1 MNQLIIRKI
10 SIVDY
15 ENEVANSF
23 EFSERNNLIVS
34 EQNGQGKSSLVKSI
48 YYGLGCKLNSFPKN
62 WEPQKY
68 IIQLYV
74 LINGES
80 YIIKRHNKVISVKGS
95 EESLIFNNFR
105 DYSEWLQ
112 IKLGMSLKLTSR
124 DINEQRF
131 AYIDALMSPF
141 YVDQDKGWNGT
152 LYRQTFDG
160 VGQYSSSIF
169 PKDVIDYF
177 LGISNEELNNKKIQK
192 EDFNIKRRLLLEKI
206 SQVEAVYN
214 SYQERNDIVDYLPK
228 DIEEL
233 EIEIDY
239 YIRKTNEISL
249 EIQRVTKKI
258 EKTKLELDIHRQD
271 KNELELLL
279 KDNSK
284 HFENI
289 KHECSYCHSILTR
302 EQSLTRLELEDNRLA
317 INSFKELIVGKI
329 SQLETSLSEKQS
341 TLYAL
346 REKVHAYQ
354 RQIDEINE
362 IKDIKNYI
370 SQSVLAELGKLIHEE
385 LYKKEILDNEIGQ
398 LEKDIKRL
406 NSELVLCIRSLEG
419 DFERLKNSLS
429 SLISSNGLANRR
441 FRDYKKINGSGT
453 NLNKDLLAIYLIYM
467 NLIASNSDFKFPFAI
482 DSFVKNEIDT
492 ISQEKM
498 FSAISSYFLT
508 LETQTFFSVI
518 RENLDKIS
526 GDYCEIRVESPLLK
540 ADKYEDVS
548 REIIEYG
555 D

>member
-80 YIIKRHNKVISVKGS
+80 YIIKRYNKVISIKGS

-341 TLYAL
+341 TLYVL

>member
-80 YIIKRHNKVISVKGS
+80 YIIKRHNKVISIKGS

-341 TLYAL
+341 TLYVL

>member
-80 YIIKRHNKVISVKGS
+80 YIIKRHNKVISIKGS

-214 SYQERNDIVDYLPK
+214 SYQERNDIVDYVPK

-341 TLYAL
+341 TLYVL

-370 SQSVLAELGKLIHEE
+370 SQSVLAELGTLIHEE

>member
-1 MNQLIIRKI
+1 M
-10 SIVDY
+10 
-15 ENEVANSF
+15 
-23 EFSERNNLIVS
+23 
-34 EQNGQGKSSLVKSI
+34 
-48 YYGLGCKLNSFPKN
+48 
-62 WEPQKY
+62 
-68 IIQLYV
+68 
-74 LINGES
+74 
-80 YIIKRHNKVISVKGS
+80 
-95 EESLIFNNFR
+95 
-105 DYSEWLQ
+105 
-112 IKLGMSLKLTSR
+112 
-124 DINEQRF
+124 
-131 AYIDALMSPF
+131 
-141 YVDQDKGWNGT
+141 
-152 LYRQTFDG
+152 
-160 VGQYSSSIF
+160 
-169 PKDVIDYF
+169 
-177 LGISNEELNNKKIQK
+177 
-192 EDFNIKRRLLLEKI
+192 EKI

-341 TLYAL
+341 TLYVL

>member
-80 YIIKRHNKVISVKGS
+80 YIIKRHNKVISIKGS

>member
-80 YIIKRHNKVISVKGS
+80 YIIKRHNKVISIKGS

-131 AYIDALMSPF
+131 VYIDALMSPF

-233 EIEIDY
+233 EIEIEY

-341 TLYAL
+341 TLYVL